1 MALPRGK
8 MTDILLK
15 TQSAF
20 GTLATGNYHR
30 TFAYSFDLGEKFG
43 LPDDPIL
50 GLPRSNDRDMTAPAP
65 DLRRHEGRLSVPLD
79 LNHLAYWLI
88 GLFGAP
94 DSDPQ
99 AATGGIVFS
108 GQPAAG
114 STITINGV
122 VFTFTDTAPGANEI
136 GIQGSLATT
145 LSEIVSVLNASVDA
159 EVAEATYDE
168 VDGTSLTIEH
178 DTAGPNGNAFT
189 LAAAAGSNGAVS
201 AATLQGGCHAHIF
214 TSGGETLPPYS
225 IETRLRS
232 AAGGGPRFL
241 RHIGIL
247 INAMT
252 LKMNFA
258 QGYHRADLEVVG
270 RHEETHTATSQGG
283 TPTAL
288 GLRQVPATRGVLR
301 IAGVAQVPILA
312 VDAAYRNNLQP
323 LEYVADAPYVSGHEP
338 GDSAFS
344 GTLRTRFAD
353 ETYYDYGRSSEPLA
367 AAMEWALDPGHGLF
381 LSAPRL
387 RFEKASLPFEGPGG
401 IELTLPFRAEQDENA
416 AMLTATL
423 RNEVESY
430 A

>member
-20 GTLATGNYHR
+20 GTPATGNYAR

-50 GLPRSNDRDMTAPAP
+50 GLSRSNDRDMTAPAP
-65 DLRRHEGRLSVPLD
+65 DLRRHDGRLSVPLD

-94 DSDPQ
+94 DSYPEP
-99 AATGGIVFS
+99 AIGRIVFS

-122 VFTFTDTAPGANEI
+122 VFTFTDAAPGANEI
-136 GIQGSLATT
+136 EIQGSLPAT
-145 LSEIVSVLNASVDA
+145 LSEIVSVLNAALDVD
-159 EVAEATYDE
+159 VAEASYDE
-168 VDGTSLTIEH
+168 ADGTTLTIEH
-178 DTAGPNGNAFT
+178 DTEGPIGNAFT
-189 LAAAAGSNGAVS
+189 LAASAGSNGTVS
-201 AATLQGGCHAHIF
+201 SATLEGGCHAHLF

-241 RHIGIL
+241 RHIGVMV
-247 INAMT
+247 NAMT
-252 LKMNFA
+252 VRMNFA
-258 QGYHRADLEVVG
+258 QGYHRAALEVVG
-270 RHEETHTATSQGG
+270 RDEEAHTAASQGG
-283 TPTAL
+283 TPAAL
-288 GLRQVPATRGVLR
+288 DILQVPAAKGVLR

-312 VDAAYRNNLQP
+312 VEAAYRNNLQA

-344 GTLRTRFAD
+344 GTVRTRFAD

-367 AAMEWALDPGHGLF
+367 VAMEWALDPGHGLF

-416 AMLTATL
+416 AMLAVTL
-423 RNEVESY
+423 RNEIESY